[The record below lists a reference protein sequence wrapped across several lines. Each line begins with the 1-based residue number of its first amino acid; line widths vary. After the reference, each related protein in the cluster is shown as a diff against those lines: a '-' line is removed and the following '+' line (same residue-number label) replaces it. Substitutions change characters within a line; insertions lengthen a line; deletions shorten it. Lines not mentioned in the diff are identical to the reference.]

1 MESVLS
7 EIDEAAEPG
16 TRLSVLAK
24 PQFAAKLKKQ
34 VSILL
39 EVVLLRLLTTVI
51 LLSVNNVAIEQYY
64 SLSFIVATTY

>member
-16 TRLSVLAK
+16 TKLSVLAK

-39 EVVLLRLLTTVI
+39 SVVLSRLFIIVT
-51 LLSVNNVAIEQYY
+51 LLS
-64 SLSFIVATTY
+64 